1 MISATAPV
9 LSSTAFVIASTVS
22 DDYPTGFQPL
32 LQPSWGRMMIL
43 TFGSDNLVSLL
54 LVGLHIKQALP
65 EIESNIDEADQHRHL
80 DKRPDDRGK
89 GHTGADAENCH

>member
-1 MISATAPV
+1 MISVIAPV
-9 LSSTAFVIASTVS
+9 LCSTAFLIASTVS
-22 DDYPTGFQPL
+22 DDCPTGFQPL

-43 TFGSDNLVSLL
+43 IFGSDTLVFLL
-54 LVGLHIKQALP
+54 LVGLHIKQTLP

-80 DKRPDDRGK
+80 DKRPDDCGK